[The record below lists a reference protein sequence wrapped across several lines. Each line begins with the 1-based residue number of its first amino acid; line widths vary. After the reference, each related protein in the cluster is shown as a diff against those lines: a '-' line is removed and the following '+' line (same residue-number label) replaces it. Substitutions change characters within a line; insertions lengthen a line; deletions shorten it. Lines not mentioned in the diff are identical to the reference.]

1 MPVIPFAATVGTWL
15 GASAA
20 TAAAVGGTA
29 IVAGAAL
36 GAGAYAIG
44 SSVGSAG
51 KDEGG
56 GGSDSGS
63 ASYISP
69 GTAALTG
76 SVSPESVETQAA
88 QRRLARISKYFT
100 SPTGVLNDATVGTT
114 GVF

>member
-36 GAGAYAIG
+36 AGGAYAYG
-44 SSVGSAG
+44 SSVASSAA
-51 KDEGG
+51 KSDGG
-56 GGSDSGS
+56 GGGPAITD
-63 ASYISP
+63 
-69 GTAALTG
+69 TG
-76 SVSPESVETQAA
+76 SVTPATTESVEAQAA
-88 QRRLARISKYFT
+88 QRRLARLSKYFT
-100 SPTGVLNDATVGTT
+100 SPTGIMQDPNSGTT

>member
-36 GAGAYAIG
+36 GAGAYAYG
-44 SSVGSAG
+44 QSQGAAKASS
-51 KDEGG
+51 GG
-56 GGSDSGS
+56 ATTVLEAQSTDTG
-63 ASYISP
+63 AV
-69 GTAALTG
+69 TA
-76 SVSPESVETQAA
+76 ESVETQAA
-88 QRRLARISKYFT
+88 QRKLARLSKYFT
-100 SPTGVLNDATVGTT
+100 SPSGVLDDANLGTS

>member
-36 GAGAYAIG
+36 AGGAYAYG
-44 SSVGSAG
+44 SSVAAGSA
-51 KDEGG
+51 KSDG
-56 GGSDSGS
+56 GGSPVS
-63 ASYISP
+63 AAATET
-69 GTAALTG
+69 GTVTA
-76 SVSPESVETQAA
+76 ESVEAQAA
-88 QRRLARISKYFT
+88 QRRLARLSKYFT
-100 SPTGVLNDATVGTT
+100 SPTGIMQDPNSGTT